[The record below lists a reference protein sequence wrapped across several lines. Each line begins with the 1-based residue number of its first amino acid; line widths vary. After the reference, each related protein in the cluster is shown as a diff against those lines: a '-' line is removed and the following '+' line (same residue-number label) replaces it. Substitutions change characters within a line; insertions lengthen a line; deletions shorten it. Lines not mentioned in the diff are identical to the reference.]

1 MATHRQYRG
10 ELSMRKAMIAIGTA
24 LLVSG
29 SAMAQAP
36 ATPAPPARSAPSDE
50 RAATIKSVSVVDLD
64 ALPAATQEQVA
75 QQSKAQP
82 AGQLQQIQAT
92 IENEPKLK
100 SALATKGFTSRDVVM
115 ASLDDDG
122 ELTIVAKRAT

>member
-1 MATHRQYRG
+1 
-10 ELSMRKAMIAIGTA
+10 MRKAMIAIGTA

-29 SAMAQAP
+29 GAMAQAP
-36 ATPAPPARSAPSDE
+36 ATPTPPAQSAPLDE
-50 RAATIKSVSVVDLD
+50 KAATIKTVSVVDMD
-64 ALPAATQEQVA
+64 ALPAAAQEQVT

-82 AGQLQQIQAT
+82 AGQLQRIQAT

-100 SALATKGFTSRDVVM
+100 SALATKGFTSRDVVI

>member
-1 MATHRQYRG
+1 
-10 ELSMRKAMIAIGTA
+10 MRKAMIAIGTVM
-24 LLVSG
+24 LVSG

-36 ATPAPPARSAPSDE
+36 ATPSPQAQSTPSDDE
-50 RAATIKSVSVVDLD
+50 KTGTIKSISIVDMD
-64 ALPAATQEQVA
+64 ALPAAAQEQVT

-82 AGQLQQIQAT
+82 AGQLEQIQAT

-100 SALATKGFTSRDVVM
+100 SALAVKGFTSRDVVI

>member
-1 MATHRQYRG
+1 
-10 ELSMRKAMIAIGTA
+10 MRKAMIAIGTVM
-24 LLVSG
+24 LVSG

-36 ATPAPPARSAPSDE
+36 ATPSPQAQSTPSDDE
-50 RAATIKSVSVVDLD
+50 KTGTIKSISIVDMD
-64 ALPAATQEQVA
+64 ALPAAAQEQVT

-82 AGQLQQIQAT
+82 AGQLEQIQAT

-100 SALATKGFTSRDVVM
+100 SALAVKGFTARDVVM

>member
-1 MATHRQYRG
+1 
-10 ELSMRKAMIAIGTA
+10 MRKAMIAIGTV

-36 ATPAPPARSAPSDE
+36 STPTPPAQSTPSDDQK
-50 RAATIKSVSVVDLD
+50 AGTIKSISVVDMD
-64 ALPAATQEQVA
+64 ALPAAAQEQVT

-82 AGQLQQIQAT
+82 AGQLQRIQAT

-100 SALATKGFTSRDVVM
+100 SALAVKGFTSRDVVI

-122 ELTIVAKRAT
+122 ELTIVAKRAS

>member
-1 MATHRQYRG
+1 
-10 ELSMRKAMIAIGTA
+10 MRKAMIAIGTA

-29 SAMAQAP
+29 SAMAEAP
-36 ATPAPPARSAPSDE
+36 GTPTPRAQSTPSGDHK
-50 RAATIKSVSVVDLD
+50 AGTIKSISVVDMD
-64 ALPAATQEQVA
+64 ALPAATQEQVT

>member
-1 MATHRQYRG
+1 
-10 ELSMRKAMIAIGTA
+10 MRKAMIAIGTA
-24 LLVSG
+24 LLVSSG
-29 SAMAQAP
+29 AMAQAP
-36 ATPAPPARSAPSDE
+36 ATSAPPAQSAPSDE
-50 RAATIKSVSVVDLD
+50 RAATIKSISVVDLD

-75 QQSKAQP
+75 RQSKAQP

>member
-1 MATHRQYRG
+1 
-10 ELSMRKAMIAIGTA
+10 MRKAMIAIGTA
-24 LLVSG
+24 LFVSG

-36 ATPAPPARSAPSDE
+36 AAPTPPVQSAPSDSE
-50 RAATIKSVSVVDLD
+50 TATIKTISIVDMD
-64 ALPAATQEQVA
+64 ALPAAAQEQVT
-75 QQSKAQP
+75 QRSKAQP